1 MLRRLNPL
9 PSNALPKSAPRTGAG
24 TRSVASDVVRLNA
37 FTVDVEDYFQVS
49 AFERDIDRRSWH
61 DYPLRVEQNTL
72 RLLELLADHDVTGT
86 FFVVG
91 WIADRCPGL
100 VSEIRNAGHEI
111 GSHSYW
117 HRLVYQQT
125 PKQFRDDLVRSRT
138 VLEDILGEPVRVFRA
153 PSFSITQ
160 QSTWALEILVEEGFQ
175 IDSSI
180 FPVYHDR
187 YGVPQANPSI
197 HQLETAAGSL
207 WECPLSVIRVAGFNI
222 PISGGGYFRL
232 YPQSMTCRWL
242 RKVNHQANRPFVF
255 YVHPW
260 EIDPDQP
267 RLKVGTRLS
276 RWRHYVNLAHTQA
289 KLERLLDS
297 FCFGSLSDVLA
308 SERVGGMPNRAAGT
322 NNVSHVRS

>member
-1 MLRRLNPL
+1 LLRHSKSL
-9 PSNALPKSAPRTGAG
+9 PSDLLPTIAPRIQVAG
-24 TRSVASDVVRLNA
+24 DAQPLLNA

-49 AFERDIDRRSWH
+49 AFERDIDRRTWNE
-61 DYPLRVEQNTL
+61 YPLRVERNTL
-72 RLLELLADHDVTGT
+72 RLLELLADHDVTAT

-100 VSEIRNAGHEI
+100 VTEIHNAGHEI

-125 PKQFRDDLVRSRT
+125 PKQFRDDLVRSRD
-138 VLEDILGEPVRVFRA
+138 VLENILGEAVRVFRA

-160 QSTWALEILVEEGFQ
+160 SSQWALEILVEEGFQ

-187 YGVPQANPSI
+187 YGLPRANPAI
-197 HQLETAAGSL
+197 HRLETAAGSL
-207 WECPLSVIRVAGFNI
+207 WECPLSVIRIAGLNL

-232 YPQSMTCRWL
+232 YPQRLTCRWL
-242 RKVNHQANRPFVF
+242 HSVNHRWHRPFVF

-267 RLKVGTRLS
+267 RMQVGTRLS
-276 RWRHYVNLAHTQA
+276 RWRHYVNLARTQS
-289 KLERLLDS
+289 KLEALLKR
-297 FCFGSLSDVLA
+297 FCFGSLTEVLA
-308 SERVGGMPNRAAGT
+308 SQRLIIAPNRAT
-322 NNVSHVRS
+322 SSCRNVS